1 MSALDKFKQLE
12 TTFNKNFMKM
22 LGQLNEKFED
32 DEKQCDALETAY
44 SKWYGVFSENI
55 QSMEGCKSFYDAIKE
70 NHDMVLKRDERLFT
84 CDGDFLANVYQEPT
98 IDTTYIYSE
107 LSDGSDTDNPIENDA
122 RGNLWEVLIGLYR
135 LSVLLCIYL
144 KMPLVKE
151 IIDMILLDNP
161 DLNQSNIVTKIFQ
174 DFKGK
179 RKLRQLIMKLLKS
192 KGDNFKD
199 IFTSLQRVVASF
211 GSECAVDPSKFAN
224 SAEASRT
231 KVNQDFDEIL
241 KSVGLEDMK
250 TEEKESLMKAIETK
264 TTPENVVI
272 TKENLQKVE
281 KLFFEKNLDKSRTI
295 SNSVHDL
302 GQNMSSLMSAI
313 ESGDESKMEE
323 IFKST
328 GTSEMFKGVD
338 MSQFK
343 GEMEGEFEKEFNEL
357 EEDAEAVD

>member
-1 MSALDKFKQLE
+1 
-12 TTFNKNFMKM
+12 
-22 LGQLNEKFED
+22 
-32 DEKQCDALETAY
+32 
-44 SKWYGVFSENI
+44 
-55 QSMEGCKSFYDAIKE
+55 
-70 NHDMVLKRDERLFT
+70 
-84 CDGDFLANVYQEPT
+84 
-98 IDTTYIYSE
+98 
-107 LSDGSDTDNPIENDA
+107 
-122 RGNLWEVLIGLYR
+122 
-135 LSVLLCIYL
+135 
-144 KMPLVKE
+144 
-151 IIDMILLDNP
+151 
-161 DLNQSNIVTKIFQ
+161 
-174 DFKGK
+174 
-179 RKLRQLIMKLLKS
+179 MKLLKS